1 MWKHEAWGLPNV
13 AVTRIFSWSPQG
25 VISKN
30 WGPPW
35 AGLRGSR
42 HDPSTPRPKPLLT
55 WACRHAQYHLLPT
68 LDTMPQAAVGSPTW
82 SASLSRV
89 AFFWR
94 PKDKGESCQ
103 SPVELSAQASSKICT
118 HLLGAEATI
127 TPGDSI
133 QRQCQLL
140 SCLWPISTSQV
151 GPSPNIEI

>member
-1 MWKHEAWGLPNV
+1 MGASQCCCDQDLQLEPTG
-13 AVTRIFSWSPQG
+13 
-25 VISKN
+25 
-30 WGPPW
+30 GPPW